1 MIGTKLN
8 NIWTNLNPN
17 EIRASFPS
25 GEVLVFHDGMAA
37 LGPASDP
44 DLLTWEDGKVTVKGD
59 LIGNLIQGEISSNT
73 PGNIAVNEQDVW
85 IQISSFNVNGVS
97 NGTTPD
103 HTNDHITIL
112 ETGKYLVLS
121 PISASSQQANDYEYM
136 VKTNNGTTDYD
147 NLKIGRSLPVAGA
160 KGAQPILG
168 VGSFTANDTVEIWV
182 QRLDGGSASRTLTV
196 EHINLNLILIGK

>member
-8 NIWTNLNPN
+8 NIWTNLNPD

-44 DLLTWEDGKVTVKGD
+44 DLLTWENGKATVKGD

-73 PGNIAVNEQDVW
+73 PGDIAVNEQDVW
-85 IQISSFNVNGVS
+85 VQITSFNVDGAS
-97 NGTTPD
+97 NGATPD

-112 ETGKYLVLS
+112 EAGKYLVLAS
-121 PISASSQQANDYEYM
+121 ISSSSQQANSYEYM
-136 VKTNNGTTDYD
+136 VKTNNGTTDFN
-147 NLKIGRSLPVAGA
+147 NLKIERSLPVAGA
-160 KGAQPILG
+160 IGAQQILG
-168 VGSFTANDTVEIWV
+168 VGVFAINDTVEVWV
-182 QRLDGGSASRTLTV
+182 QRKDGGSASRTLTIS
-196 EHINLNLILIGK
+196 HINLNLILIGK